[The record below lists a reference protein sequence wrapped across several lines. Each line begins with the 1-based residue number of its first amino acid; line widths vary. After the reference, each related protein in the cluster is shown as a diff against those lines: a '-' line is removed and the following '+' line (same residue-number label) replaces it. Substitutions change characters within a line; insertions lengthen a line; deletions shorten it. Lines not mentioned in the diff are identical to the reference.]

1 MRKKITK
8 IIAVLT
14 VTAVMAGGIS
24 VPGLARTVLTT
35 DAVAPSKG
43 CMFVGLE
50 GSYLTDAK
58 AAVKRINAIRKEAC
72 QQGVINPVTK
82 KKLVATDYVPIKWSG
97 DLEYIARIRAAEATV
112 RLEHV

>member
-8 IIAVLT
+8 IIAALT

-50 GSYLTDAK
+50 GSYLTDARRLSSGSTLS
-58 AAVKRINAIRKEAC
+58 ARKPASR
-72 QQGVINPVTK
+72 G
-82 KKLVATDYVPIKWSG
+82 
-97 DLEYIARIRAAEATV
+97 
-112 RLEHV
+112 

>member
-14 VTAVMAGGIS
+14 VTAVMTGGISS

-35 DAVAPSKG
+35 DAVASSKG

-58 AAVKRINAIRKEAC
+58 AAVKRINAIL
-72 QQGVINPVTK
+72 QGSLPAGGNK
-82 KKLVATDYVPIKWSG
+82 SG
-97 DLEYIARIRAAEATV
+97 YEEKTGGNGLCAD
-112 RLEHV
+112 

>member
-43 CMFVGLE
+43 CLFVGLE
-50 GSYLTDAK
+50 GSYLTDA
-58 AAVKRINAIRKEAC
+58 
-72 QQGVINPVTK
+72 
-82 KKLVATDYVPIKWSG
+82 
-97 DLEYIARIRAAEATV
+97 
-112 RLEHV
+112 